1 MERGGLFS
9 FCRKLHAPYYKYF
22 KSQPGFL
29 TICLLQG
36 ESVFFVMTNLIV
48 TPNQRQA
55 TCPEV
60 GRTEPLDPQ
69 TPAKPGVR
77 TDRGHFWSNKER
89 KDERQVVF
97 SCNVIAQLGNYSK
110 PGRLSCLN
118 FQRY

>member
-1 MERGGLFS
+1 M
-9 FCRKLHAPYYKYF
+9 
-22 KSQPGFL
+22 
-29 TICLLQG
+29 LQG

-69 TPAKPGVR
+69 TPGNLGVR

-89 KDERQVVF
+89 KDERQVFFPVVLL
-97 SCNVIAQLGNYSK
+97 SWEIAVNLGASAVLVSRGTDHVE
-110 PGRLSCLN
+110 PS
-118 FQRY
+118 